1 MDQTEIL
8 LIEDSD
14 DDADLATR
22 ALRRAKVTN
31 KIVRIR
37 DAETALAYLAS
48 ANLEGSFPGI
58 MILDLGLPGMKGLD
72 FLKRL
77 YSTFQIEP
85 EQTLVVVLSGLDNLR
100 TLRDSYTLG
109 VDAFLAK
116 PLEQHD
122 IVELL
127 ASFPK
132 FWNIDP
138 RPGLM

>member
-1 MDQTEIL
+1 MEQTEIL

-22 ALRRAKVTN
+22 ALRKAKVTN

-37 DAETALAYLAS
+37 DAETAFGCLAS
-48 ANLEGSFPGI
+48 ANVEGSFPGI
-58 MILDLGLPGMKGLD
+58 MILDLGLPGMKDLD

-85 EQTLVVVLSGLDNLR
+85 QKPLVIVLSGLDDLR
-100 TLRDSYTLG
+100 TLRDGYTLG

-116 PLEQHD
+116 PLERYD
-122 IVELL
+122 ILELL
-127 ASFPK
+127 ANFPK

-138 RPGLM
+138 